1 MTQSNPRMTD
11 EFSNKVVLVTGS
23 ASGLGRAMAEA
34 FAGEGALVIG
44 VDIDA
49 NEGSNTVSRI
59 LKGGGRSRFF
69 PADMRSEDSIVE
81 LFKNIAAEYGR
92 IDCAVNNAGVEME
105 TGEELGRWSSSI
117 MRCVWEINVM
127 GVFHCMQHEL
137 RLMRAQGRGAIVNI
151 SSVAG
156 VTGAGGKP
164 AYTAAKHAVIGLTK
178 AAAVQ
183 FGPESI
189 RVNAICP
196 SVTRTRMYDVQDIP
210 EQVMIDAHP
219 LRRIGEPRDV
229 ADAALWLCSDRARN
243 VTGHSLLLD
252 GGYMAS

>member
-1 MTQSNPRMTD
+1 MLAQ
-11 EFSNKVVLVTGS
+11 FSNKVVLVTGS
-23 ASGLGRAMAEA
+23 ASGLGRAMAVA
-34 FAGEGALVIG
+34 FAAEGAVVVG
-44 VDIDA
+44 TDIDA
-49 NEGSNTVSRI
+49 AGGESTASEI
-59 LKGGGRSRFF
+59 AAAGGRSHFF
-69 PADMRSEDSIVE
+69 QADVQIEDSVGQ
-81 LFKNIAAEYGR
+81 LFQRIAR
-92 IDCAVNNAGVEME
+92 DLQRLDCAINNAGVELE
-105 TGEELGRWSSSI
+105 TGPNLGQWNSGV
-117 MRCVWEINVM
+117 MRQVWAVNVM
-127 GVFHCMQHEL
+127 GVFHCMQNEL
-137 RLMRAQGRGAIVNI
+137 TLMRAQGHGAIVNI

-156 VTGAGGKP
+156 VTGASGKP

-183 FGPESI
+183 FGPERI

-196 SVTRTRMYDVQDIP
+196 SVTRTLMFEAQDIP

-229 ADAALWLCSDRARN
+229 ADAALWLCSDKARN